1 MGFDSL
7 NPFFDDYGIQEID
20 NAFLNKTNAALEFPD
35 FVEEIQK
42 LAEARNFLVAHI
54 KPLVT
59 SLESMGQGASD
70 SSDEASE
77 MIQHLKST
85 KGHAFVSGEAGTG
98 KSRLLSKLVESLQD
112 VSLAVVAPT
121 GVAALNVNGE
131 TIHSFFGLKIGV
143 LIFDLAWIKRLS
155 DKHVEKLAKLDLLII
170 DEVSMVGP
178 DTIDVIDAVLRHA
191 KKCQEPFGGIRV
203 VMFGDLMQL
212 QPVAPQQPEVKA
224 ALAERY
230 GHYWWFKA
238 KAWELAELE
247 VLKLTEVKRQEDRR
261 LVEALSRIRLGY
273 QRDEDLK
280 YLNSRVNAPL
290 RKGASPI
297 RLVKTNAKVTE
308 FNDKKMYELSGSPRE
323 FIGIET
329 RVVKDDQLVVGEWP
343 VDRSVTLKVGAQ
355 VMFAKNDEIL
365 RVTDSDGSEK
375 RRWVNGTLGTVS
387 AFTNDGVMVRVGTDA
402 PIEVRPVTWELIKH
416 QIAEVGDER
425 TQKKKQKLV
434 PVVVA
439 TYTQIPLKPAWA
451 LTIHKAQGKT
461 LDDVV
466 IDLSGSFNNP
476 GQAYVA
482 LSRTRELEG
491 IVLVEPL
498 TAAQIKVDGEA
509 RYFMDTRKIVTM
521 GGR

>member
-54 KPLVT
+54 KPLVA

-308 FNDKKMYELSGSPRE
+308 FNDKKMNELSGSPRE

-329 RVVKDDQLVVGEWP
+329 RVVKDD
-343 VDRSVTLKVGAQ
+343 
-355 VMFAKNDEIL
+355 EIL
-365 RVTDSDGSEK
+365 RATDSDGSEK